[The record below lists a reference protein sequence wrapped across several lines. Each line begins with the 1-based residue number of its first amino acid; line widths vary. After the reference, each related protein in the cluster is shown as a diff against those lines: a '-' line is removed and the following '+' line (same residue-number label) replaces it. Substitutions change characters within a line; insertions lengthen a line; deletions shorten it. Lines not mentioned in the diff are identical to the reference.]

1 MSGPDTSN
9 PSRSEPLSRDGTT
22 LSAGG
27 THTEGIVPPAEALMQ
42 DLRAPA
48 RRRTALAWL
57 VIVVVALAVFP
68 FLVTDPFSQPVVVM
82 MLMYGALGAAWN
94 LVGGFLGR
102 VSFGHAV
109 FLGVG
114 AYTTLLLL
122 QAWHL
127 SPWLGIPLG
136 GVIAAAV
143 AFIVGRPTLRLTG
156 HYFAMATIALLSVAQ
171 LLVVNWPWAGG
182 ATGVEA
188 PIADSAWMLLFRDK
202 APYYWIAFGLALLT
216 LWATVAL
223 ARSKTGYYWRAING
237 DEAAARSLGVP
248 AERYKMWAFVLSAAI
263 TGVWGGFYAVYIG
276 FIDPDSAFSLT
287 LSIQIVLVAILGG
300 IGSLVGPWLGAAVL
314 IPLGEGMR
322 VALGS
327 SGSGLDLLLYGLAII
342 LVSLFLPKGLITLR
356 FRRGSAGS

>member
-1 MSGPDTSN
+1 MSGPGSA
-9 PSRSEPLSRDGTT
+9 PEQRPDGAAPA
-22 LSAGG
+22 SAPMAA
-27 THTEGIVPPAEALMQ
+27 HANADVN
-42 DLRAPA
+42 APA
-48 RRRTALAWL
+48 RRRAVAWL
-57 VIVVVALAVFP
+57 LVAVVALVVFP
-68 FLVTDPFSQPVVVM
+68 FLVPDPFSQQVVVM

-109 FLGVG
+109 FLGIG

-122 QAWHL
+122 QSLHL
-127 SPWLGIPLG
+127 SPWIGIPLG
-136 GVIAAAV
+136 GVVAAVV

-156 HYFAMATIALLSVAQ
+156 HYFAMATIALLAVAQ
-171 LLVVNWPWAGG
+171 LLVVNWSWAGG

-188 PIADSAWMLLFRDK
+188 PIANNAWMLLFSSK
-202 APYYWIAFGLALLT
+202 APYYWLAFALALLT

-223 ARSKTGYYWRAING
+223 VRSRTGYYWRAING

-248 AERYKMWAFVLSAAI
+248 VERYKMRAFVLSAAL
-263 TGVWGGFYAVYIG
+263 TGVWGGFYAIYIG
-276 FIDPDSAFSLT
+276 FIDPDSAFNLT

-300 IGSLVGPWLGAAVL
+300 IGSLAGPWLGAAVL

-327 SGSGLDLLLYGLAII
+327 SGSGYDLLLYGLAII

-356 FRRGSAGS
+356 LRRGSA

>member
-1 MSGPDTSN
+1 M
-9 PSRSEPLSRDGTT
+9 
-22 LSAGG
+22 
-27 THTEGIVPPAEALMQ
+27 PA
-42 DLRAPA
+42 DVNAPA
-48 RRRTALAWL
+48 RRRAIAWL
-57 VIVVVALAVFP
+57 LVAIAALIVFP
-68 FLVTDPFSQPVVVM
+68 FFVPDPFSQQVVVM

-109 FLGVG
+109 FLGIG

-122 QAWHL
+122 QSLHL
-127 SPWLGIPLG
+127 SPWIGIPLG
-136 GVIAAAV
+136 GVAAAAV
-143 AFIVGRPTLRLTG
+143 AFVVGRPTLRLTG

-171 LLVVNWPWAGG
+171 LLVVNWDWAGG

-188 PIADSAWMLLFRDK
+188 PIANNPWLLLFRSK
-202 APYYWIAFGLALLT
+202 APYYWIAFALALLT

-223 ARSKTGYYWRAING
+223 VRSRTGYYWRAING

-248 AERYKMWAFVLSAAI
+248 VERYKMRAFVLSAAL
-263 TGVWGGFYAVYIG
+263 TGVWGGFYAIYIG
-276 FIDPDSAFSLT
+276 FIDPDSAFNLT

-300 IGSLVGPWLGAAVL
+300 IGSLAGPWLGAAVL

-327 SGSGLDLLLYGLAII
+327 SGSGYDLLIYGLAII

-356 FRRGSAGS
+356 LRRGSA